1 MRMKG
6 RLIFGISFVLFSLIS
21 LFISMHLHQIDGQ
34 TSRLRAETLTEQ
46 LATTLEVISADRLR
60 AIDELSNNW
69 PVAAANQV
77 DWFNYQARSLSKML
91 PGIFDIW
98 LADENGKVLWGI
110 NPQLRPVLV
119 GQNLEAKL
127 TQFRFASNVEPNR
140 QLPNQTLAVPAPP
153 EPALVQINQRIFV
166 VYQKSVKLDDHK
178 HWQLIALLDTQ
189 ATMDALTVDLR
200 EKPIALI
207 VQADKLPVFKLSE
220 LDEYY
225 PTASQTFTFAGLP
238 WQLQVQSHE
247 QHILNL
253 SMAILV
259 GECIAFTFSGLI
271 LLWFR
276 QQQKNKQVQQV
287 YQAAADVSPDAML
300 IFRSDNL
307 ASQAEELQLFSCNAA
322 ATAVLQADFLDGS
335 LQQIALKIGLAD
347 IDTITHQVLTEQQIF
362 HRLLKTKKR
371 AVAADWL
378 QITMMR
384 IPGGIALTMQDVSTE
399 QRLQQK
405 IRYQADHDQLT
416 GLLNRYAFAGALD
429 AAMAD
434 PRQSYLC
441 YIDMDQFKLINDSC
455 GHLAGDDLLRK
466 TASLLAAHLGEHDS
480 LARVGG
486 DEFCLLLVDRDLAE
500 VKALLDQLLV
510 TISQFRFQWQ
520 DQVFVIGASIGVV
533 AVTAQFEDAV
543 ALIRAAD
550 SGCYLAKNASRNSYF
565 IVEEQAGALDH
576 LTQER
581 HYLAIVRRALLTDSF
596 ELYAQPIVPLSH
608 ANGSHL
614 EILLRLKDE
623 FGELISPAVFIP
635 LAERQ
640 GLMCDIDEWVVSHVL
655 SRLEQE
661 LLSLRHLDKIAINIS
676 GISLSDHKFLKKI
689 KKLIKASTVPAD
701 MLCFE
706 ITETAAVSNMAQAQ
720 LFIQELRLLGCH
732 FALDDFGVG
741 MSSFG
746 YLRNMAVDYVK
757 IDGSFVKNMATNTSD
772 AVMVKAITDIV
783 HSLDKQAIAEFVG
796 DDVTVEMLRSFGV
809 EYAQGFGIAKPRPL
823 TEVLLDYR
831 F

>member
-1 MRMKG
+1 MRVEG
-6 RLIFGISFVLFSLIS
+6 RVIFAISFCLLSAVS

-34 TSRLRAETLTEQ
+34 ASRLRAETLTEQ

-60 AIDELSNNW
+60 AVDELSNNW
-69 PVAAANQV
+69 PQAAANPI

-91 PGIFDIW
+91 PGIYDIW
-98 LADENGKVLWGI
+98 LSDEHGQVIWGI
-110 NPQLRPVLV
+110 NPQVRPRIIGQSVSEKIKLFALGSPELRL
-119 GQNLEAKL
+119 L
-127 TQFRFASNVEPNR
+127 
-140 QLPNQTLAVPAPP
+140 
-153 EPALVQINQRIFV
+153 QINQRKLVI
-166 VYQKSVKLDDHK
+166 YQKSMMVDKQK
-178 HWQLIALLDTQ
+178 RWQLTALLDTQ

-200 EKPIALI
+200 EKPITLM
-207 VQADKLPVFKLSE
+207 VNSSEQSVFAVGEFDE
-220 LDEYY
+220 LY
-225 PTASQTFTFAGLP
+225 PTVKQPLVFAGMPWHLQIQSREQKILDLP
-238 WQLQVQSHE
+238 T
-247 QHILNL
+247 
-253 SMAILV
+253 AILLN
-259 GECIAFTFSGLI
+259 EFAALLI
-271 LLWFR
+271 STLVLLWYR
-276 QQQKNKQVQQV
+276 QQQKNKRVQRV

-300 IFRSDNL
+300 IFL
-307 ASQAEELQLFSCNAA
+307 LKEASGGANQLQLFSCNAA
-322 ATAVLQADFLDGS
+322 AAKLLSTDTSDWSVHKVAAVIGLKDIETITSHVLQH
-335 LQQIALKIGLAD
+335 QQIY
-347 IDTITHQVLTEQQIF
+347 HQ
-362 HRLLKTKKR
+362 LLKTKKR
-371 AVAADWL
+371 AIAADWL
-378 QITMMR
+378 QITMVA

-399 QRLQQK
+399 QQLQQK
-405 IRYQADHDQLT
+405 IRYQATHDQLT
-416 GLLNRYAFAGALD
+416 GLLNRYAFGGALD
-429 AAMAD
+429 AAIAD

-466 TASLLAAHLGEHDS
+466 TASLLAAHLEARDS

-486 DEFCLLLVDRDLAE
+486 DEFCLLLVDRDLAA
-500 VKALLDQLLV
+500 VKAVLDQLLV

-533 AVTAQFEDAV
+533 AVTEQFEDAV

-550 SGCYLAKNASRNSYF
+550 AGCYLAKNASRNSYF
-565 IVEEQAGALDH
+565 IVEEQVGALNH
-576 LTQER
+576 LAQER
-581 HYLAIVRRALLTDSF
+581 HYLAVVRRALLTDSF
-596 ELYAQPIVPLSH
+596 ELFAQPIVPLLKAS
-608 ANGSHL
+608 GTHL

-623 FGELISPAVFIP
+623 FGEMISPAVFIP

-640 GLMCDIDEWVVSHVL
+640 GFMCDIDEWVVSQVL
-655 SRLEQE
+655 SKIEPE
-661 LLSLRHLDKIAINIS
+661 LLSLRHLDTIAINIS

-689 KKLIKASTVPAD
+689 KKIIKASTVPAD

-720 LFIQELRLLGCH
+720 LFIQELRQLGCH

-746 YLRNMAVDYVK
+746 YLRHMAVDYVK
-757 IDGSFVKNMATNTSD
+757 IDGSFVKNMASNPSD

-796 DDVTVEMLRSFGV
+796 DDATVEMLRSFGV

-823 TEVLLDYR
+823 ADVLQDYR

>member
-1 MRMKG
+1 MRVEG
-6 RLIFGISFVLFSLIS
+6 RVIFAISFCLLSAVS

-34 TSRLRAETLTEQ
+34 ASRLRAETLTEQ

-60 AIDELSNNW
+60 AVDELSNNW
-69 PVAAANQV
+69 PQAAANPI

-91 PGIFDIW
+91 PGIYDIW
-98 LADENGKVLWGI
+98 LSDEHGQVIWGI
-110 NPQLRPVLV
+110 NPQVRPRIIGQSVSEKIKLFALGSPELRL
-119 GQNLEAKL
+119 L
-127 TQFRFASNVEPNR
+127 
-140 QLPNQTLAVPAPP
+140 
-153 EPALVQINQRIFV
+153 QINQRKLVI
-166 VYQKSVKLDDHK
+166 YQKSMMVDKQK
-178 HWQLIALLDTQ
+178 RWQLTALLDTQ

-200 EKPIALI
+200 EKPITLMVNSSEQSVFAVGEFDELYPI
-207 VQADKLPVFKLSE
+207 VKQPLVFAGMPWHLQIQSREQKI
-220 LDEYY
+220 LDL
-225 PTASQTFTFAGLP
+225 PTA
-238 WQLQVQSHE
+238 
-247 QHILNL
+247 
-253 SMAILV
+253 
-259 GECIAFTFSGLI
+259 I
-271 LLWFR
+271 LLNEFAALLISTLVLLWYR
-276 QQQKNKQVQQV
+276 QQQKNKRVQRV

-300 IFRSDNL
+300 IFL
-307 ASQAEELQLFSCNAA
+307 LKEASGGANQLQLFSCNAA
-322 ATAVLQADFLDGS
+322 AAKLLSTDTSDWSVHKVAAVIGLKDIETITSHVLQH
-335 LQQIALKIGLAD
+335 QQIY
-347 IDTITHQVLTEQQIF
+347 HQ
-362 HRLLKTKKR
+362 LLKTKKR
-371 AVAADWL
+371 AIAADWL
-378 QITMMR
+378 QITMVA

-399 QRLQQK
+399 QQLQQK
-405 IRYQADHDQLT
+405 IRYQATHDQLT
-416 GLLNRYAFAGALD
+416 GLLNRYAFGGALD
-429 AAMAD
+429 AAIAD

-466 TASLLAAHLGEHDS
+466 TASLLAAHLETRDS

-486 DEFCLLLVDRDLAE
+486 DEFCLLLVDRDLAA
-500 VKALLDQLLV
+500 VKAVLDQLLV

-533 AVTAQFEDAV
+533 AVTEQFEDAV

-550 SGCYLAKNASRNSYF
+550 AGCYLAKNASRNSYF
-565 IVEEQAGALDH
+565 IVEEQVGALNH
-576 LTQER
+576 LAQER
-581 HYLAIVRRALLTDSF
+581 HYLAVVRRALLTDSF
-596 ELYAQPIVPLSH
+596 ELFAQPIVPLLKAS
-608 ANGSHL
+608 GTHL

-623 FGELISPAVFIP
+623 FGEMISPAVFIP

-640 GLMCDIDEWVVSHVL
+640 GFMCDIDEWVVSQVL
-655 SRLEQE
+655 SKIEPE
-661 LLSLRHLDKIAINIS
+661 LLSLKHLDTIAINIS

-689 KKLIKASTVPAD
+689 KKIIKASTVPAD

-720 LFIQELRLLGCH
+720 LFIQELRQLGCH

-746 YLRNMAVDYVK
+746 YLRHMAVDYVK
-757 IDGSFVKNMATNTSD
+757 IDGSFVKNMASNPSD

-796 DDVTVEMLRSFGV
+796 DDATVEMLRSFGV

-823 TEVLLDYR
+823 ADVLQDYR

>member
-1 MRMKG
+1 MRIEG
-6 RLIFGISFVLFSLIS
+6 RLIFAISFFLLSILSV
-21 LFISMHLHQIDGQ
+21 FISNHLHQIDGQ
-34 TSRLRAETLTEQ
+34 ASRLRAETLTEQ

-60 AIDELSNNW
+60 AVDELSNNW
-69 PVAAANQV
+69 PVAAANQI

-91 PGIFDIW
+91 PGIYDIW
-98 LADENGKVLWGI
+98 LADERGVVLWAINADVRSMLLGQKVDEKLSQFSLGNLPVSGQTPAIIRINGRILVAHQKVL
-110 NPQLRPVLV
+110 
-119 GQNLEAKL
+119 NLEANKQW
-127 TQFRFASNVEPNR
+127 QF
-140 QLPNQTLAVPAPP
+140 
-153 EPALVQINQRIFV
+153 
-166 VYQKSVKLDDHK
+166 
-178 HWQLIALLDTQ
+178 IALLDTQ

-200 EKPIALI
+200 EKPLALMVNAQQQPI
-207 VQADKLPVFKLSE
+207 FRLGE
-220 LDEYY
+220 LDKNY
-225 PTASQTFTFAGLP
+225 PTATQAFVFAGLS

-247 QHILNL
+247 QQILDF
-253 SMAILV
+253 ATAALV
-259 GECIAFTFSGLI
+259 GEGIALFISSI
-271 LLWFR
+271 IWLWFR

-300 IFRSDNL
+300 IFLRSNQGEGADAL
-307 ASQAEELQLFSCNAA
+307 KLFSGNAA
-322 ATAVLQADFLDGS
+322 ASHLLQIQSLDGA
-335 LQQIALKIGLAD
+335 LPQIASIIGLTD
-347 IDTITHQVLTEQQIF
+347 IDTIVSEVLTNQHIY

-371 AVAADWL
+371 AVTADWL

-384 IPGGIALTMQDVSTE
+384 IPGGIALTMQDVSKE
-399 QRLQQK
+399 QQLQQK

-416 GLLNRYAFAGALD
+416 GLLNRYAFASALD

-441 YIDMDQFKLINDSC
+441 YIDMDQFKLVNDSC

-466 TASLLAAHLGEHDS
+466 TASLLAAHLAPNDS

-486 DEFCLLLVDRDLAE
+486 DEFCLLLVDRDITQ
-500 VKALLDQLLV
+500 VKALLDQLLA

-533 AVTAQFEDAV
+533 AVTEQFDDAV
-543 ALIRAAD
+543 SLIRAAD

-565 IVEEQAGALDH
+565 IVEEQVGALHH

-581 HYLAIVRRALLTDSF
+581 HYLAMVRRALLTDSF
-596 ELYAQPIVPLSH
+596 ELYAQPIVPLGEAST
-608 ANGSHL
+608 GSHL
-614 EILLRLKDE
+614 EILLRLRDE
-623 FGELISPAVFIP
+623 FGQLISPAVFIP

-640 GLMCDIDEWVVSHVL
+640 GVMCDIDEWVVHHVL
-655 SRLEQE
+655 TRLEQE

-676 GISLSDHKFLKKI
+676 GISLSEHKFLKKI

-720 LFIQELRLLGCH
+720 LFIQELRQLGCH

-757 IDGSFVKNMATNTSD
+757 IDGSFVKNMANNPSD

-783 HSLDKQAIAEFVG
+783 HSLDKQAIAEFVE
-796 DDVTVEMLRSFGV
+796 DEVTVQMLRGFGV

-823 TEVLLDYR
+823 TEVLQDYR